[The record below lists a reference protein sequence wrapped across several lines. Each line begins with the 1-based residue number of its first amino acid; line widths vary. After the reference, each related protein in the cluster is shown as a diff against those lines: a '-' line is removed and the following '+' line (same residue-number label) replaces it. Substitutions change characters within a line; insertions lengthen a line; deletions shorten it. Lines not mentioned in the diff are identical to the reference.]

1 MNTSDPQ
8 FLYMILVLPSLFGL
22 TLMGEGIYKC
32 VHEEWSG
39 LISVFFG
46 FWFGVVIEILKIN
59 RRKFAVLPFRMSHGE
74 KLQPVN
80 RRTDKYTTGWSVQDL
95 CLDHTSK

>member
-1 MNTSDPQ
+1 MTPKDPQ
-8 FLYMILVLPSLFGL
+8 FVYMILVLPSLFGL

-46 FWFGVVIEILKIN
+46 MLFIAMVV
-59 RRKFAVLPFRMSHGE
+59 FAYLFFSSYMSG
-74 KLQPVN
+74 
-80 RRTDKYTTGWSVQDL
+80 RAM
-95 CLDHTSK
+95 